1 MIRRLRR
8 TDVPIATTAFA
19 RFLIG
24 KIVFRRFD
32 DGMIASG
39 RIVEVEA
46 YGPGDAASHA
56 FRGRT
61 PRNNSMFLGNFH
73 AYVYFIYGSAFC
85 LNISS
90 EPAGIGAAV
99 LIRALEPLDG
109 RAEMHVRRGSPVA
122 DRDLLRGPGRICAAL
137 TIDRRLDGADLDS
150 DERLWLAQDG
160 CAPPIGSS
168 TRIGLTRAADLDH
181 RYYACGNRYVSGRR
195 ALSPDRPPAGLS
207 DITN

>member
-1 MIRRLRR
+1 MRRLRR
-8 TDVPIATTAFA
+8 TDVPLATDAFA

-32 DGMIASG
+32 DGAMASG

-61 PRNNSMFLGNFH
+61 PRNSSMFLANFH

-90 EPAGIGAAV
+90 EAAGTGAAV

-109 RAEMHVRRGSPVA
+109 RAEMQVRRGSAVSIL
-122 DRDLLRGPGRICAAL
+122 DLLRGPGRICAAL
-137 TIDRRLDGADLDS
+137 TIDRRLDGADLDT

-160 CAPPIGSS
+160 YAPPIGSS
-168 TRIGLTRAADLDH
+168 TRIGLSRAADLNH
-181 RYYACGNRYVSGRR
+181 RYYACGSRYLSGRR
-195 ALSPDRPPAGLS
+195 ALSPDRPFIGSS
-207 DITN
+207 DLAN